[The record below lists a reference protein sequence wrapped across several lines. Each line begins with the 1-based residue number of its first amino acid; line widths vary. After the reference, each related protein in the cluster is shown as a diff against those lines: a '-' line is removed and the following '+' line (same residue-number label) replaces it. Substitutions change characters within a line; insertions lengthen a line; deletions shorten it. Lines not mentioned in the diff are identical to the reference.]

1 MLDADALREEIEHLR
16 TLSALNTDQKVL
28 AEIDALVRELE
39 RRIRQSGDG
48 QTDTL

>member
-28 AEIDALVRELE
+28 AEIDALIHELE
-39 RRIRQSGDG
+39 RRIRLSGDG
-48 QTDTL
+48 HAASL